1 MAFDLVKTAFR
12 KFEHASC
19 KGARKSHRP
28 RPTGLSKSPRDMRS
42 PGCSRKGVLSLSRQR
57 FRHAAEG
64 CGWLFIDES
73 PNQGRRWCD
82 MKVCRNRAKARRQQN
97 RELEERLRQYEL
109 MEEVMD
115 AGRFRP

>member
-1 MAFDLVKTAFR
+1 
-12 KFEHASC
+12 
-19 KGARKSHRP
+19 
-28 RPTGLSKSPRDMRS
+28 
-42 PGCSRKGVLSLSRQR
+42 
-57 FRHAAEG
+57 
-64 CGWLFIDES
+64 
-73 PNQGRRWCD
+73 